1 MHFDLTDLRL
11 LVAIA
16 DAGSLSRAA
25 ADFPIALS
33 AASNRLRQLEQRL
46 GLPLFTRHADGM
58 MPTPAGRIALDHARR
73 VLEEAVHLTGALD
86 GLAGRQR
93 ISLRLAANTV
103 ANSTF
108 LPPALGPF
116 LADYPEVDLHIDERP
131 SLEVLQAVQAGAVDI
146 GVLDGNL
153 PLQDVV
159 SLPFRHD
166 RLVLLVPADH
176 ALAARGH
183 CLFREALHFPF
194 VGMPSERAIQ
204 RFVEEMATLL
214 GKPLTVRVRAPGF
227 FAIAQLV
234 AQRAGLSV
242 LPEAAAQRH
251 SETLPT
257 AIVALDDPW
266 ATRELR
272 LCVRSLEDLTAQ
284 ARQLV
289 AYLTGAQPAATH

>member
-1 MHFDLTDLRL
+1 LHFALIDLRL

-25 ADFPIALS
+25 AEFPIALS
-33 AASNRLRQLEQRL
+33 AASSRLRQLEHRL
-46 GLPLFTRHADGM
+46 GMPLFTRRADGM
-58 MPTPAGRIALDHARR
+58 VPTPAGRIALDHARR
-73 VLEEAVHLTGALD
+73 VIAEARHMTQAMD

-93 ISLRLAANTV
+93 VTVKLAANTV

-116 LADYPEVDLHIDERP
+116 LTDYPEVDLMIEEGASQDI
-131 SLEVLQAVQAGAVDI
+131 LQAVQTGAVDI

-153 PLQDVV
+153 PLHDVT

-176 ALAARGH
+176 VLAARGH
-183 CLFREALHFPF
+183 CLLRDALNFPF
-194 VGMPSERAIQ
+194 VGMQAERAMQ
-204 RFVEEMATLL
+204 RFVEDMATLL
-214 GKPLTVRVRAPGF
+214 GKPLTMRVRAPGF

-234 AQRAGLSV
+234 AQRVGLAV

-251 SETLPT
+251 SESLPI
-257 AIVALDDPW
+257 AIVVLDDAW

-272 LCVRSLEDLTAQ
+272 LCVRSVDDLSAQ

-289 AYLTGAQPAATH
+289 AYLTGAQPS

>member
-25 ADFPIALS
+25 ANFPIALS
-33 AASNRLRQLEQRL
+33 AASNRLRLLEHRL
-46 GLPLFTRHADGM
+46 GLALFSRHADGM
-58 MPTPAGRIALDHARR
+58 TPTPAGRIALDHARR
-73 VLEEAVHLTGALD
+73 VLAEAIQLSQALD
-86 GLAGRQR
+86 GLTGRQR
-93 ISLRLAANTV
+93 VQIRLAANTV

-116 LADYPEVDLHIDERP
+116 LNDYPEVDLQVEERP
-131 SLEVLQAVQAGAVDI
+131 SQEILHAVQAGDIDI

-153 PLQDVV
+153 PLEGIV

-166 RLVLLVPADH
+166 RLVLFVPADH
-176 ALAARGH
+176 ALATRGH
-183 CLFREALHFPF
+183 CLFREALGYPF
-194 VGMPSERAIQ
+194 VGMPTERAMQ

-214 GKPLTVRVRAPGF
+214 GKPLTVRVRAPSF

-234 AQRAGLSV
+234 AQKVGLAV

-251 SETLPT
+251 SETLP
-257 AIVALDDPW
+257 AVIVTLDDPW

-272 LCVRSLEDLTAQ
+272 LCVRKLDGLSAQ

-289 AYLTGAQPAATH
+289 TYLTGARQD

>member
-16 DAGSLSRAA
+16 DVGSLSRAA
-25 ADFPIALS
+25 AEFPIALS

-46 GLPLFTRHADGM
+46 GLGLFNRHADGM
-58 MPTPAGRIALDHARR
+58 TPTPAGRIALDHARR
-73 VLEEAVHLTGALD
+73 VIAEAQQLTQALEA
-86 GLAGRQR
+86 LAGRQR
-93 ISLRLAANTV
+93 VNVRLAANTA

-116 LADYPEVDLHIDERP
+116 LNDYPEVDLQVEEMSSQNI
-131 SLEVLQAVQAGAVDI
+131 LQAVQAGDIDI
-146 GVLDGNL
+146 GVLDGNI

-166 RLVLLVPADH
+166 RLVLFVPADH
-176 ALAARGH
+176 PLAARGH
-183 CLFREALHFPF
+183 CLFREALGFPF
-194 VGMPSERAIQ
+194 VGMPAERAMQ

-214 GKPLTVRVRAPGF
+214 GKPLTVRVRAPSF

-234 AQRAGLSV
+234 AQKAGVAV
-242 LPEAAAQRH
+242 LPQAAAQRH
-251 SETLPT
+251 RESLPA
-257 AIVALDDPW
+257 AIVTLDDAW

-272 LCVRSLEDLTAQ
+272 LCVRSLEGLSSQ

-289 AYLTGAQPAATH
+289 AYLSEVHPTE

>member
-16 DAGSLSRAA
+16 EAGSLSRAA
-25 ADFPIALS
+25 AEFPIALS
-33 AASNRLRQLEQRL
+33 AASNRLRQLEHRL
-46 GLPLFTRHADGM
+46 GLALFTRHADGM
-58 MPTPAGRIALDHARR
+58 TPTPAGRIALDHARR
-73 VLEEAVHLTGALD
+73 VLDEAEQLVGALD

-93 ISLRLAANTV
+93 IGVRLAANTV

-131 SLEVLQAVQAGAVDI
+131 SQDILRALQAGEIDI

-153 PLQDVV
+153 PLGGVV

-166 RLVLLVPADH
+166 RLVLLVAEDH

-183 CLFREALHFPF
+183 CLFRETLGFPF
-194 VGMPSERAIQ
+194 VGMPGERAIQ

-214 GKPLTVRVRAPGF
+214 GKPMTVRVRAPGF

-234 AQRAGLSV
+234 AQRVGLAV

-251 SETLPT
+251 SDTLPT

-272 LCVRSLEDLTAQ
+272 LCVRSLDELSAQ

-289 AYLTGAQPAATH
+289 AYLTGAQEAAAS

>member
-16 DAGSLSRAA
+16 EAGSLSRAA
-25 ADFPIALS
+25 AAFPIALS
-33 AASNRLRQLEQRL
+33 AASNRLRLLEERL
-46 GLPLFTRHADGM
+46 GMPLFTRSAGGM
-58 MPTPAGRIALDHARR
+58 QPTPAGRIALDHARR
-73 VLEEAVHLTGALD
+73 VLDEARQLKEALD
-86 GLAGRQR
+86 GLTGRQR
-93 ISLRLAANTV
+93 ISVRLAANTV

-116 LADYPEVDLHIDERP
+116 LADYPEVDLQVEER
-131 SLEVLQAVQAGAVDI
+131 SSQEILRTLQAGDIDI

-153 PLQDVV
+153 PLEGVV

-176 ALAARGH
+176 PLAARGH
-183 CLFREALHFPF
+183 CLFREALGFPF
-194 VGMPSERAIQ
+194 IGMPGERAIQ

-234 AQRAGLSV
+234 AQRVGLAV

-251 SETLPT
+251 SETLP
-257 AIVALDDPW
+257 VRSVSLDDAW

-272 LCVRSLEDLTAQ
+272 LCVRSLDDLSAQ

-289 AYLTGAQPAATH
+289 AYLSGAQDAL